1 MAFLYLTDSL
11 PPGLSDGGISLNEVP
26 FFKVAPAVVKLRKT
40 SQHIIVVWFIL
51 RQGLT

>member
-11 PPGLSDGGISLNEVP
+11 PPGQSDGGISLNEVP
-26 FFKVAPAVVKLRKT
+26 SSNVAPAVVELRKT
-40 SQHIIVVWFIL
+40 SQHIIVGLFVL